1 MRKIISK
8 CMDLT
13 VSFRNSYFKLLKCS
27 FLLLRHTPAD
37 PYWVIEYDKSLPAF
51 TAIGCVCVARS
62 LKSKHWGR
70 KKKDFLIFAGSE
82 PSVAVIDPKF
92 SMESD
97 SSHGGCHNMLCRKE
111 KQRLGDEIESL
122 KKEKISRIYWL
133 VEQTDIYIYTI
144 YTIYYKILLIELLCI
159 QVRDR
164 FWVVLITGEHI
175 SRAYKH

>member
-1 MRKIISK
+1 MH
-8 CMDLT
+8 DLT
-13 VSFRNSYFKLLKCS
+13 VSFRNSYFKLLNCS

-37 PYWVIEYDKSLPAF
+37 PYWVIEYHKSLPAF

-70 KKKDFLIFAGSE
+70 KKKDFLSFAGSE

-111 KQRLGDEIESL
+111 RQRLGDEIESL
-122 KKEKISRIYWL
+122 KKEKISRICWL
-133 VEQTDIYIYTI
+133 VEQTDIYIYIYTI
-144 YTIYYKILLIELLCI
+144 YTIYYKILLI
-159 QVRDR
+159 
-164 FWVVLITGEHI
+164 
-175 SRAYKH
+175 